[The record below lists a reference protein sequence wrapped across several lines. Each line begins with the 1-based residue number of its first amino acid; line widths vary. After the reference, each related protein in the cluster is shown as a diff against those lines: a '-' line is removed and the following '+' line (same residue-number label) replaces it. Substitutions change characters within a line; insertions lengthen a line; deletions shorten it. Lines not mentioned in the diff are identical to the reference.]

1 MRLDDLDYDLP
12 PELIA
17 AAPAEQR
24 DAAKLLVYDRA
35 TRSVAHRTVSDLP
48 ELPGLLRAGDLL
60 VFNDTRVLPARFEA
74 IRINTGG
81 RVEGLFLETRDDVH
95 WLVMLGSGGR
105 LACGER
111 LALSDDDE
119 IELLD
124 KQPDGSW
131 SARKLS
137 DHDTQTLLDRVGVMP
152 LPPYIRKARGA
163 SDRTF
168 DALDR
173 QRYQTVYAKSAGAV
187 AAPTAGLHF
196 TETLLKRLADAGIEQ
211 AHLTLHVGLG
221 TFAPVRVDRLED
233 HDMHTERFTV
243 SAATLA
249 ALIRA
254 RAEGRRIIPVG
265 TTSVRA
271 LESLPPPPEVDPST
285 DYTAST
291 KLLIQP
297 GFEFRWTDAL
307 MTNFHLPRSTLL
319 ALVAGLMGLDELMR
333 CYRIAIANRYRFFSY
348 GDAMLII

>member
-12 PELIA
+12 PERIA
-17 AAPAEQR
+17 AAPAAQR
-24 DAAKLLVYDRA
+24 DAAKLLVYDRSS
-35 TRSVAHRTVSDLP
+35 RDVAHRTVSD
-48 ELPGLLRAGDLL
+48 LPGLLRAGDLL

-74 IRINTGG
+74 IRMQTGG

-105 LACGER
+105 LRAGER
-111 LALSDDDE
+111 LDFGGDDE
-119 IELLD
+119 LELIE

-131 SARKLS
+131 LARKHS
-137 DHDTQTLLDRVGVMP
+137 VHDTQTLLDRVGVMP
-152 LPPYIRKARGA
+152 LPPYIRKARGQ

-196 TETLLKRLADAGIEQ
+196 TESLLKRLADAGIEQ

-221 TFAPVRVDRLED
+221 TFAPVRARRLED

-243 SAATLA
+243 SAATLR
-249 ALIRA
+249 ALARA

-271 LESLPPPPEVDPST
+271 LESLPHAIDDSSDCV
-285 DYTAST
+285 AST
-291 KLLIQP
+291 KLMIQP

-319 ALVAGLMGLDELMR
+319 ALVAGLTGLDELKR
-333 CYRIAIANRYRFFSY
+333 CYAIAIAHHYRFFSY
-348 GDAMLII
+348 GDAMLIV

>member
-1 MRLDDLDYDLP
+1 MRLDDLDYNLP

-17 AAPAEQR
+17 RTPAQQR

-35 TRSVAHRTVSDLP
+35 TRAVSHRAVSDLP
-48 ELPGLLRAGDLL
+48 TLLNAGDLL

-74 IRINTGG
+74 IRIQTGG

-105 LACGER
+105 LQAGEH

-119 IELLD
+119 IELIQ

-137 DHDTQTLLDRVGVMP
+137 ERDTQTLLDRVGVMP
-152 LPPYIRKARGA
+152 LPPYIRKARGQ
-163 SDRTF
+163 SDRAF
-168 DALDR
+168 DTLDR
-173 QRYQTVYAKSAGAV
+173 ERYQTVYAKSAGAV

-196 TETLLKRLADAGIEQ
+196 TESLLQQLADAGIQQ

-243 SAATLA
+243 PAATLA
-249 ALIRA
+249 ALKQA
-254 RAEGRRIIPVG
+254 RQEGRRIIPVG

-271 LESLPPPPEVDPST
+271 LESLPDVIDDSA

-291 KLLIQP
+291 KLMIQP

-307 MTNFHLPRSTLL
+307 MTNFHLPCSTLL
-319 ALVAGLMGLDELMR
+319 ALVSALTGLDELKR
-333 CYRIAIANRYRFFSY
+333 CYDIAVANQYRFFSY
-348 GDAMLII
+348 GDAMLIV